1 MLGVLEIAGF
11 KIKTVCELYKCYR
24 NTPLESFMR
33 KIVNESQ
40 DITTKSV

>member
-11 KIKTVCELYKCYR
+11 KIKTVCDLYKCHT

-40 DITTKSV
+40 DVTTESV